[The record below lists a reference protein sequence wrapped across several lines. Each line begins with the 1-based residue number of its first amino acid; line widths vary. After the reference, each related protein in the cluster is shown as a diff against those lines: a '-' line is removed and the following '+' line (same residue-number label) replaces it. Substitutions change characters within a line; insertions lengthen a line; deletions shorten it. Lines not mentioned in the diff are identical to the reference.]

1 MEFDALVVGTTGA
14 GWAREIRR
22 LGLDDLPA
30 GDVLVEVE
38 RSGVNYKD
46 ALASIEN
53 GRVARIDPL
62 VPGIDLAGKVVESS
76 TPGVAAGDTV
86 LVHGF
91 DLGVAHHGGFSG
103 FARVPG
109 EWVVPMPTGLDSEQA
124 MTVGTA
130 GYTAALSVI
139 ALEAAG
145 LTPEDG
151 PVLVTGAT
159 GGLGST
165 AVGILAGRGYTVAA
179 STGKADRA
187 DWLRALGATEVLT
200 RAETSADSGRPLE
213 SERWAAAIDCVGGTT
228 LGYLLRTLRYGGSV
242 AASGVTGGGELAT
255 TVYPFILRGVN
266 LLGIDSV
273 RNSLEQRIEVW
284 NRIATELRP
293 PQLDGPGPETIGL
306 PQLAAA
312 LDRILAGQM
321 VGRVLVDPRA

>member
-1 MEFDALVVGTTGA
+1 MEFDALVAGTTGA
-14 GWAREIRR
+14 GWAREVRR

-38 RSGVNYKD
+38 RSGINYKD
-46 ALASIEN
+46 GLASVEH
-53 GRVARIDPL
+53 GRVARVDPL
-62 VPGIDLAGKVVESS
+62 VPGIDLAGTVVESS
-76 TPGVAAGDTV
+76 SPGIAVGETV
-86 LVHGF
+86 IVHGF

-103 FARVPG
+103 MARVPG
-109 EWVVPMPTGLDSEQA
+109 GWVVPMPTGLDPERA
-124 MTVGTA
+124 MIVGTA

-165 AVGILAGRGYTVAA
+165 AVGILARRGYSVTA
-179 STGKADRA
+179 STGKEERA
-187 DWLRALGATEVLT
+187 EWLTALGAMEVVA
-200 RAETSADSGRPLE
+200 RSETSTAPGRPLE
-213 SERWAAAIDCVGGTT
+213 TERWAAAVDCVGGAT
-228 LGYLLRTLRYGGSV
+228 LAYVLRTLRYGASV
-242 AASGVTGGGELAT
+242 AASGVTGGGDLPT

-273 RNSLEQRIEVW
+273 RNSLDERIEVW
-284 NRIATELRP
+284 SRIATDLRP
-293 PQLDGPGPETIGL
+293 PQLDGPPPETIGL
-306 PQLAAA
+306 AELVPA
-312 LDRILAGQM
+312 LDRILGGHM